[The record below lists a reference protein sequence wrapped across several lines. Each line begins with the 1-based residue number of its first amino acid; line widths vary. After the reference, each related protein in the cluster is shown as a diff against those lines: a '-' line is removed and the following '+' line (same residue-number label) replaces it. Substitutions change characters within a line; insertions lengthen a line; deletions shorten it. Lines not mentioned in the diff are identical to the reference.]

1 MEKINEYCS
10 FSSEKGNWNFLNK
23 IITYENQLFPITN
36 DSIKNLKDIN
46 LSDNDDISVI
56 NNNQLIIDE
65 EISESLLLYVLT
77 WNIHGKFPEG
87 EEIRKIIPKKTKEN
101 SPENYYQ
108 KSRHFD
114 LFVINTQECL
124 RSIGASF
131 FNSSKEDWV
140 NALKIYFGDDYINL
154 VNSNLNSF
162 HIAVFV
168 KKEKINYFTELKT
181 GFIKTGFMNILANK
195 GAIGVSMKYQG
206 KSLLFV
212 CCHLSSGQDRID
224 ARNSDFKKISLGLN
238 LKPTSKFNKNLDNIK
253 LGLNN
258 RGKYNSST
266 CPGEIIG
273 FGKNNNNNYGSNL
286 FETKNI
292 KVLSEI
298 QDEEEKETLKLKTF
312 GIRKSM
318 ALTHSH
324 NNLKEEIKVDNNK
337 LLKTNTII
345 NQQKYNFCF
354 NKNNKNSS
362 DERSESNLNS
372 INKME
377 ESNHNSIHNSIHNN
391 INNYNINYSP
401 QKRITPIKQIVTKS
415 TSDLLNSDNVN
426 SNIKKKTSQNMEYL
440 LFKGDTKSTNAVT
453 KIISSNIDEQNI
465 KIKTDLSGDLD
476 LEPYTGMNQYD
487 LVIFSGDLNYR
498 INMEKEE
505 VKKLIDNNDFET
517 LLEKDQLY
525 CAINK
530 KEIDLDDFYEGKI
543 NFMPTYKFQDG
554 TNEYDYT
561 ERVPGWTDRILYRA
575 NNLNDIILCKYSS
588 ITDVKTSDH
597 KPVYAIFKLNFNHE
611 KNKKKYKNIE
621 NGCNI
626 L

>member
-1 MEKINEYCS
+1 MEKINEYCT

-23 IITYENQLFPITN
+23 VINYENHLFPITN

-56 NNNQLIIDE
+56 NNNQAIIDE

-77 WNIHGKFPEG
+77 WNIHGKFPVG
-87 EEIRKIIPKKTKEN
+87 DEIKKILPKKTKEN
-101 SPENYYQ
+101 SPDNFYQ
-108 KSRHFD
+108 KSRYFD

-140 NALKIYFGDDYINL
+140 NALKTHFGDDYINL

-168 KKEKINYFTELKT
+168 KREKINYFTELKT

-212 CCHLSSGQDRID
+212 CCHLSSGQDRND

-253 LGLNN
+253 LGMN
-258 RGKYNSST
+258 KTIYNSNC
-266 CPGEIIG
+266 CPGEI
-273 FGKNNNNNYGSNL
+273 FGNQNFDSNFL
-286 FETKNI
+286 SDTKKI

-298 QDEEEKETLKLKTF
+298 QDEEEMKFNKL
-312 GIRKSM
+312 GIRNSVG
-318 ALTHSH
+318 LNH
-324 NNLKEEIKVDNNK
+324 NNIMGIISLEKLRKNNTLSQK
-337 LLKTNTII
+337 KI
-345 NQQKYNFCF
+345 NLIF
-354 NKNNKNSS
+354 NKNNEDNVSESSYINSS
-362 DERSESNLNS
+362 KVQTNKNGTNKADISNF
-372 INKME
+372 
-377 ESNHNSIHNSIHNN
+377 
-391 INNYNINYSP
+391 SP
-401 QKRITPIKQIVTKS
+401 KKRLAPIKQVITKS
-415 TSDLLNSDNVN
+415 TNELNSENIN
-426 SNIKKKTSQNMEYL
+426 SNIKNQPNNNNNYL
-440 LFKGDTKSTNAVT
+440 NTEFILFKEVSKSTNAMT
-453 KIISSNIDEQNI
+453 KLVSSNTDDQNGR
-465 KIKTDLSGDLD
+465 IKTDIATDLD

-498 INMEKEE
+498 INMDKEE
-505 VKKLIDNNDFET
+505 VKKLIKSRDIET
-517 LLEKDQLY
+517 LLENDQLY
-525 CAINK
+525 SAINK
-530 KEIDLDDFYEGKI
+530 KEIDLDDFYEGRI
-543 NFMPTYKFQDG
+543 NFMPTYKFHDG
-554 TNEYDYT
+554 TDDYDYE

-575 NNLNDIILCKYSS
+575 NNLNDVIQCKYSCIS
-588 ITDVKTSDH
+588 DVKTSDH
-597 KPVYAIFKLNFNHE
+597 KPVFSIFKINFNHE
-611 KNKKKYKNIE
+611 KNKYKYKKIE

-626 L
+626 I

>member
-23 IITYENQLFPITN
+23 IINYENQLFPITN

-46 LSDNDDISVI
+46 LSDNNDISVI

-87 EEIRKIIPKKTKEN
+87 EEIKKIIPKKTKEN
-101 SPENYYQ
+101 SYENSYQ
-108 KSRHFD
+108 KSRAFD

-168 KKEKINYFTELKT
+168 KKEKINYFTELRT
-181 GFIKTGFMNILANK
+181 GFIKTGFMNVLANK

-212 CCHLSSGQDRID
+212 CCHLSSGQDKID

-253 LGLNN
+253 LGLNS
-258 RGKYNSST
+258 RGNYNS
-266 CPGEIIG
+266 CCYPGEIVG
-273 FGKNNNNNYGSNL
+273 LGSNNPNNNNYDSNY
-286 FETKNI
+286 F
-292 KVLSEI
+292 
-298 QDEEEKETLKLKTF
+298 DEKKKKISSVINNEAKY
-312 GIRKSM
+312 
-318 ALTHSH
+318 
-324 NNLKEEIKVDNNK
+324 NLKKVEVRNSLALNHNHENVIGKINDNK
-337 LLKTNTII
+337 LLKTNTIANEKKI
-345 NQQKYNFCF
+345 DFYF
-354 NKNNKNSS
+354 NKNSENSEEKS
-362 DERSESNLNS
+362 DIEINS
-372 INKME
+372 ISKIE
-377 ESNHNSIHNSIHNN
+377 VPKKKI
-391 INNYNINYSP
+391 INNKINFSP

-415 TSDLLNSDNVN
+415 TGELFNSDNVN
-426 SNIKKKTSQNMEYL
+426 SNIKKNNHITDG
-440 LFKGDTKSTNAVT
+440 FTKGDTKSTNVVS
-453 KIISSNIDEQNI
+453 KLISANLDDHNLRI
-465 KIKTDLSGDLD
+465 KADLSCDLD
-476 LEPYTGMNQYD
+476 LEPYSGMNQYD

-505 VKKLIDNNDFET
+505 VKKLMNNKDFET

-525 CAINK
+525 CALTK
-530 KEIDLDDFYEGKI
+530 KEIDLDDFYEGRI
-543 NFMPTYKFQDG
+543 TFLPTYKFMDG
-554 TNEYDYT
+554 TNEYDYA

-575 NNLNDIILCKYSS
+575 NNLSDIILCKYSS
-588 ITDVKTSDH
+588 IHDVKTSDH
-597 KPVYAIFKLNFNHE
+597 KPVFAIFKINFNHE

-621 NGCNI
+621 NGCKI
-626 L
+626 F

>member
-23 IITYENQLFPITN
+23 VITYENRLFPITN
-36 DSIKNLKDIN
+36 DSIKNLKNIN

-56 NNNQLIIDE
+56 NNNQLVIDE
-65 EISESLLLYVLT
+65 EISESLLIYVLT

-87 EEIRKIIPKKTKEN
+87 EEIKKILPKKTKEN
-101 SPENYYQ
+101 SFENFYQ
-108 KSRHFD
+108 KSRYFD

-131 FNSSKEDWV
+131 FNSSKEGWV
-140 NALKIYFGDDYINL
+140 NALKEYFGEDYINL

-238 LKPTSKFNKNLDNIK
+238 LKLTSKFNKNLDNIK
-253 LGLNN
+253 LGLNT
-258 RGKYNSST
+258 KSIYNSNC
-266 CPGEIIG
+266 CPGEVMR
-273 FGKNNNNNYGSNL
+273 NL
-286 FETKNI
+286 NFFDDNKKK

-298 QDEEEKETLKLKTF
+298 RDEEKEDPLFKKSQ
-312 GIRKSM
+312 IRNSM
-318 ALTHSH
+318 ALNH
-324 NNLKEEIKVDNNK
+324 NNNIIGVINFDNKYLRNK
-337 LLKTNTII
+337 TII
-345 NQQKYNFCF
+345 NPKKLKINLNINSDISENSEYDEINSNKIQI
-354 NKNNKNSS
+354 NKNNT
-362 DERSESNLNS
+362 
-372 INKME
+372 
-377 ESNHNSIHNSIHNN
+377 
-391 INNYNINYSP
+391 NINYSP

-415 TSDLLNSDNVN
+415 TSDIMNSENYN
-426 SNIKKKTSQNMEYL
+426 SNQKKSITNMEYI
-440 LFKGDTKSTNAVT
+440 LFKGDTTSTNAVT
-453 KIISSNIDEQNI
+453 KIISSNIDEQNL
-465 KIKTDLSGDLD
+465 KIKNDIACDLD
-476 LEPYTGMNQYD
+476 LEPDAGMNQYD

-498 INMEKEE
+498 INMDKEE
-505 VKKLIDNNDFET
+505 VKKLIDAKDVET

-525 CAINK
+525 SAINK

-543 NFMPTYKFQDG
+543 TFMPTYKFMDG
-554 TNEYDYT
+554 TNDYDYT

-575 NNLNDIILCKYSS
+575 NNLSDIILCKYSC
-588 ITDVKTSDH
+588 IGDVKTSDH
-597 KPVYAIFKLNFNHE
+597 KPVYAIFKINFNHE
-611 KNKKKYKNIE
+611 KNKNKYKHIE

-626 L
+626 S

>member
-10 FSSEKGNWNFLNK
+10 FSSEKGNWNFLKK

-36 DSIKNLKDIN
+36 DSIKNLRDIN
-46 LSDNDDISVI
+46 LSENEDISVI

-87 EEIRKIIPKKTKEN
+87 EEIRKILPKKTKEN
-101 SPENYYQ
+101 SCDNSYQ
-108 KSRHFD
+108 KSRYFD
-114 LFVINTQECL
+114 LYVINTQECL

-140 NALKIYFGDDYINL
+140 NALKDYLGDDYINL

-195 GAIGVSMKYQG
+195 GAIGVSMKYQN
-206 KSLLFV
+206 KTLLFV

-238 LKPTSKFNKNLDNIK
+238 LKPTSKFNRNLDNIK

-258 RGKYNSST
+258 REIYNSNC
-266 CPGEIIG
+266 CPGEIVG
-273 FGKNNNNNYGSNL
+273 NNNKNF
-286 FETKNI
+286 FEEEKKI
-292 KVLSEI
+292 KVISEI
-298 QDEEEKETLKLKTF
+298 QDIEEKEDFKKI
-312 GIRKSM
+312 GIRKSSL
-318 ALTHSH
+318 ALPHSKDIDIV
-324 NNLKEEIKVDNNK
+324 NIDDK
-337 LLKTNTII
+337 LLKTKTII
-345 NQQKYNFCF
+345 NQKKLSFFYN
-354 NKNNKNSS
+354 NKNNENNNESQSGSDINSNINRIDISKKVKN
-362 DERSESNLNS
+362 NLNF
-372 INKME
+372 
-377 ESNHNSIHNSIHNN
+377 
-391 INNYNINYSP
+391 SP
-401 QKRITPIKQIVTKS
+401 QKRITPIKPIITKS
-415 TSDLLNSDNVN
+415 TNELINSDNIN
-426 SNIKKKTSQNMEYL
+426 SNYKKSPHNPEYL
-440 LFKGDTKSTNAVT
+440 IAKGDTKSTNAVT
-453 KIISSNIDEQNI
+453 KMISSNIDEQNL
-465 KIKTDLSGDLD
+465 KIKTELSCDLD
-476 LEPYTGMNQYD
+476 LEPYSGMNQYD

-498 INMEKEE
+498 INMDKEE
-505 VKKLIDNNDFET
+505 VKKLISNNDVET

-525 CAINK
+525 SAINK
-530 KEIDLDDFYEGKI
+530 REIDLDDFYEGRI
-543 NFMPTYKFQDG
+543 NFMPTYKFLDG
-554 TNEYDYT
+554 TNEYDYA

-588 ITDVKTSDH
+588 IADVKTSDH
-597 KPVYAIFKLNFNHE
+597 KPVFAIFKINFNHE
-611 KNKKKYKNIE
+611 KNKNKYKNIE

-626 L
+626 F